1 MTVKA
6 IETKY
11 AGCRFRSR
19 LEARWAVFF
28 DAMGIEWEY
37 EVEGFLV
44 GPQRRPYLPDFWL
57 PGERVWVEVKGS
69 DEQLDIELLVDAA
82 FLDMGLPATGRVTED
97 FDREVRLVVLGPLAK
112 GKSPWTQPEQMFAE
126 IKPPAWVLLCSN
138 GEVIQTDGFFEEDG
152 SLWTDDD
159 GPILAD
165 STRAIQWQT
174 ENIWGSSLSGFTAF
188 PASADTLVNEAFQ
201 AACSARF
208 EFGESGAPG
217 VKPRR
222 G

>member
-1 MTVKA
+1 MTAKA

-44 GPQRRPYLPDFWL
+44 GPKRRPYLPDFWL
-57 PGERVWVEVKGS
+57 PEERVWVEVKGS

-82 FLDMGLPATGRVTED
+82 FLDMGLPSTGRMTD
-97 FDREVRLVVLGPLAK
+97 KFDREVRMVVLGPISK
-112 GKSPWTQPEQMFAE
+112 GTSPYAADEMFG
-126 IKPPAWVLLCSN
+126 IVKPPAWVLMCGQ
-138 GEVIQTDGFFEEDG
+138 GEVIQTDGLFEDG
-152 SLWTDDD
+152 GLWTDVD
-159 GPILAD
+159 GPIVAD
-165 STRAIQWQT
+165 SSRAIQWRT
-174 ENIWGSSLSGFTAF
+174 YPYWHPALTGFASH
-188 PASADTLVNEAFQ
+188 PASSEDGVNEAFQ

-217 VKPRR
+217 VKPSRS
-222 G
+222 